1 MTGPKLRAYAEL
13 MRLDRPY
20 GTLLVLLPA
29 LWSLVLAAEG
39 APPAELVFVFVLGA
53 FVMRSAGCIIN
64 DLWDRDF
71 DREVTRTRTRPLPS
85 GRVTP
90 REALVLFALLSTV
103 ALGLALQLNRP
114 TLYLSVVGFA
124 LAATYPLMKRW
135 IDLPQLVM
143 GVAFG
148 WGVLMAWTAV
158 RGALEPPALLLFG
171 ATVAWATA
179 YDTIYAWMD
188 RDDDARIGIG
198 SAALTFGRHTWLAVA
213 ALFGIAVLCLVAVG
227 HSAGLGLAYNAA
239 VLGAALAFG
248 RQAAALRGT
257 LDRERAFV
265 LFKSHVGVGAL
276 VLIGMVLAYV

>member
-1 MTGPKLRAYAEL
+1 MTPAKLRAYAEL

-29 LWSLVLAAEG
+29 LWGLVIAAEG
-39 APPAELVFVFVLGA
+39 APSVALVLIFGCGA

-64 DLWDRDF
+64 DLWDRDL
-71 DREVTRTRTRPLPS
+71 DREVARTRERPLPS
-85 GRVTP
+85 GRATP
-90 REALVLFALLSTV
+90 REALVLFGLLCMI
-103 ALGLALQLNRP
+103 ALGLASLLNRP
-114 TLYLSVVGFA
+114 TLYLSVGGFA
-124 LAATYPLMKRW
+124 LALTYPLMKRFVN
-135 IDLPQLVM
+135 LPQMVM

-148 WGVLMAWTAV
+148 WGALMAWTAV
-158 RGALEPPALLLFG
+158 RGALETPALLLFG

-179 YDTIYAWMD
+179 YDTIYALMD

-198 SAALTFGRHTWLAVA
+198 SSVLAFGRHTWLAVA
-213 ALFGIAVLCLVAVG
+213 ALFGVALLCLTAVG
-227 HSAGLGLAYNAA
+227 RSAGLGPVYYVA

-257 LDRERAFV
+257 LDRERAFA
-265 LFKSHVGVGAL
+265 LFKSHVGVGTL